1 VDATYTA
8 TSITAP
14 SITTSTNGAMLIG
27 GVACDCASP
36 IVSSAPSGW
45 TQRWQAAGG
54 QIAELADKVQ
64 GTAGSAGT
72 ATWTLGGA
80 RAVAAWQAALKPAG

>member
-1 VDATYTA
+1 MV
-8 TSITAP
+8 
-14 SITTSTNGAMLIG
+14 IG
-27 GVACDCASP
+27 GVGCDCAAP
-36 IVSSAPSGW
+36 MVSAPPSGW

-64 GTAGSAGT
+64 ATAGATGT
-72 ATWTLGGA
+72 ATWTLSAA